1 MSKRVKNYIEK
12 DIAKRLGDVESVAVI
27 NPRGINA
34 IKNNLIRRR
43 LREKGLRMTV
53 VKNTLAKR
61 ATANSKIKGFESLLD
76 GPSAV
81 IYGQASMST
90 LAKLLLEEKK
100 NDETIELR
108 GIFFDGEIYVGEEG
122 VKKVSKLPTREEAI
136 GLVIAAA
143 LSPGKK
149 LAGVFKGQ
157 ASKIASILKTIEEKA
172 KEREAAAPAPAAPA
186 APAAAAPEAPAAPVA
201 DAPPAPTE

>member
-1 MSKRVKNYIEK
+1 MSRKVKDLVTKELTT
-12 DIAKRLGDVESVAVI
+12 RLKGVESVAVI

-34 IKNNLIRRR
+34 IKTNQMRRR

-61 ATANSKIKGFESLLD
+61 AVSDGSKIKGFDALLD

-81 IYGQASMST
+81 IYGQASIS
-90 LAKLLLEEKK
+90 AVARLLLDEKK

-108 GIFFDGEIYVGEEG
+108 GIFFDGETYVGEKG
-122 VKKVSKLPTREEAI
+122 VQQVSKLPTREEAI
-136 GLVIAAA
+136 GQVIALV
-143 LSPGKK
+143 LSPGKN

-157 ASKIASILKTIEEKA
+157 AGKIASIIKTIEDKA
-172 KEREAAAPAPAAPA
+172 KEKEG
-186 APAAAAPEAPAAPVA
+186 AAAPEAAPSA
-201 DAPPAPTE
+201 